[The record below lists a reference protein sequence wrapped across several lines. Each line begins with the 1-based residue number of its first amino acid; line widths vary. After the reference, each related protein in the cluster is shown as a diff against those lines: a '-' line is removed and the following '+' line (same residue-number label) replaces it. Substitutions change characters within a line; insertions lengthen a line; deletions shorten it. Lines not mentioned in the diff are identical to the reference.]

1 MKVVFLDVAT
11 INLNDDM
18 DFSSIKAIGELVC
31 YANSSEA
38 EAIERGGGAE
48 TVIVNKVPMTKRVM
62 GSLPGLKHIAVI
74 ATGYNNVDIS
84 TAREAGIC
92 VTNVRGYAKDCVP
105 QHTFAL
111 ILNLATRTCDYNRD
125 IRNGRWQKSGFFTL
139 LSYPTFE
146 LAGKTIGIIGFGAI
160 GRGVARIAE
169 AMGMKVM
176 TYDVG
181 DFEDDEY
188 KKSRSSVD
196 EIFEKADIV
205 SLHCPLT
212 ADNKYMVNREVFKK
226 MKSSA
231 ILINTA
237 RGPLVDQAALA
248 EALNNDEIAGAG
260 IDVLDEEPPRDNPL
274 LGDVKNLIMTP
285 HSAWSTREARQRLI
299 DEVAENI
306 KAFSEGRERN
316 IIQR

>member
-1 MKVVFLDVAT
+1 MTIVFLDVAT

-18 DFSSIKAIGELVC
+18 DFSSIKALGELVC
-31 YANSSEA
+31 YANSSES
-38 EAIERGGGAE
+38 EAIERGVGAE
-48 TVIVNKVPMTKRVM
+48 TLIVNKVPMTKRVM
-62 GSLPGLKHIAVI
+62 EALEGLKHIAVI

-84 TAREAGIC
+84 AAKEGGIC
-92 VTNVRGYAKDCVP
+92 VTNVRGYARDCVP

-125 IRNGRWQKSGFFTL
+125 IRNGRWQESGFFTL

-146 LAGKTIGIIGFGAI
+146 VAGKSIGIIGFGAI

-176 TYDVG
+176 AYDVAG
-181 DFEDDEY
+181 FEDDEY
-188 KKSRSSVD
+188 KKSRSSLD

-212 ADNKYMVNREVFKK
+212 ADNKYMVNREVLSK

-237 RGPLVDQAALA
+237 RGPLVDQGALA
-248 EALNNDEIAGAG
+248 DALNNDEIGGAG

-299 DEVAENI
+299 AEVAENI
-306 KAFSEGRERN
+306 KAFSEGRGRN